1 MGGGAVSAR
10 LDGRRA
16 VVAGLGRSGLAAA
29 DALVLLGAEVTVLD
43 DDPNLTEPA
52 AMLGTLDVDVRLGE
66 GATAALP
73 EGTDVLVLSTGWDRS
88 APLAVRAAELGVPV
102 WSEVELA
109 WRLQQ
114 ERPLVPWL
122 GVTGSPERVEVV
134 RLVGAMLRAAGMRV
148 AEAGS
153 RGRPVI
159 EAVLDDA
166 PSDVLVVELSADQL
180 QGVETLA
187 LHSAAVL
194 DAGERADD
202 LATVYE
208 RVTNFCVYNVEDPA
222 TERMVEEAEVTEGAR
237 AVGFTTGIPAVSMVG
252 VVDDLIVDRA
262 FVAQRQRS
270 ALELAKVDDAA
281 GRVGIVCAAAALAR
295 GVGTPAQAIRSGL
308 LGSTTD

>member
-208 RVTNFCVYNVEDPA
+208 RVTHFCVYNVEDPA

-270 ALELAKVDDAA
+270 ALELAKVDDAG

>member
-153 RGRPVI
+153 RGRPVV

>member
-1 MGGGAVSAR
+1 MGDGPVNPR

-29 DALVLLGAEVTVLD
+29 DALTLLGAKVMVLD
-43 DDPNLTEPA
+43 DDPTLTEPA

-66 GATAALP
+66 GATSTLP
-73 EGTDVLVLSTGWDRS
+73 EGTDVLVLSTGWGPD
-88 APLAVRAAELGVPV
+88 APLAVQAAERGVPV

-114 ERPLVPWL
+114 ERPVVPWL
-122 GVTGSPERVEVV
+122 GVAGSEDRVEVA
-134 RLVGAMLRAAGMRV
+134 RLLGAMLRAAGMRV

-153 RGRPVI
+153 RSRPVV
-159 EAVLDDA
+159 EAVLDEA

-180 QGVETLA
+180 RGVETLA

-194 DAGERADD
+194 DAGDRAED
-202 LATVYE
+202 LATAYE
-208 RVTNFCVYNVEDPA
+208 RVTHFCVYNVEDPA

-237 AVGFTTGIPAVSMVG
+237 AVGFATGIPAVSMVG

-270 ALELAKVDDAA
+270 ALELAKVEDAA
-281 GRVGIVCAAAALAR
+281 GRVRIVCAAAALAR
-295 GVGTPAQAIRSGL
+295 GAGTPAQAVRSGL
-308 LGSTTD
+308 LASTTD

>member
-1 MGGGAVSAR
+1 MSAR

-153 RGRPVI
+153 RGRPVV

>member
-153 RGRPVI
+153 RGRPVV

-208 RVTNFCVYNVEDPA
+208 RVTHFCVYNVEDPA